1 MLGKGAPIVDE
12 AAHEEVK
19 DEQPR
24 TPAISAV
31 RLILGIFVALATL
44 IGQLPPR
51 PLVVFVAFIVV
62 GAWFWKAPPFDVG
75 PRVGLV
81 NGFVPATMVRTLT
94 AAREVG
100 SWAVGS
106 GVWGVISGALVALMR
121 AGEPIAENCRMGAMW
136 GLLGG
141 ALVGAMVWAGQQAA
155 RDVETLRARQE
166 RADPDAAA
174 QDWRAAQQRAPQD
187 RSAQE
192 RAVQDWRAAHDD

>member
-1 MLGKGAPIVDE
+1 MDE
-12 AAHEEVK
+12 AAREELK

-24 TPAISAV
+24 TPQISAI
-31 RLILGIFVALATL
+31 RLILGVFVALATFT
-44 IGQLPPR
+44 GQLPPR
-51 PLVVFVAFIVV
+51 PVVVFAAFIVV

-81 NGFVPATMVRTLT
+81 NGFLPATMVRTVT

-100 SWAVGS
+100 GWAVGF

-121 AGEPIAENCRMGAMW
+121 TGEPVAENCRIGAMW

-155 RDVETLRARQE
+155 RDVETLRVSQE
-166 RADPDAAA
+166 RAHQDRPDQDRPDQDRVGPDRVGPDRVGPDRVN
-174 QDWRAAQQRAPQD
+174 QDWRASQD
-187 RSAQE
+187 
-192 RAVQDWRAAHDD
+192 D

>member
-1 MLGKGAPIVDE
+1 MDE

-31 RLILGIFVALATL
+31 RLILGVFVALATL
-44 IGQLPPR
+44 IGRLPPR

-81 NGFVPATMVRTLT
+81 NGFVPATMVRTVT
-94 AAREVG
+94 AVREVG
-100 SWAVGS
+100 GWAVGF

-121 AGEPIAENCRMGAMW
+121 AGEPVAENCRMGAMW

-141 ALVGAMVWAGQQAA
+141 ALIGAVVWAGQQAA
-155 RDVETLRARQE
+155 RDVETLRAAQE
-166 RADPDAAA
+166 RADPAPVDQQRTASERTAREPTA
-174 QDWRAAQQRAPQD
+174 HDWRA
-187 RSAQE
+187 SL
-192 RAVQDWRAAHDD
+192 DD

>member
-1 MLGKGAPIVDE
+1 MTE

-19 DEQPR
+19 DKQPR
-24 TPAISAV
+24 TPQISAI
-31 RLILGIFVALATL
+31 RLILGVFVALATFTE
-44 IGQLPPR
+44 QLPPR
-51 PLVVFVAFIVV
+51 PVVVFVAFIVV

-81 NGFVPATMVRTLT
+81 NGFLPATMVRTVT

-100 SWAVGS
+100 GWAVGF

-121 AGEPIAENCRMGAMW
+121 SGEPVAENCTMGAVW

-155 RDVETLRARQE
+155 RDVETLRAGQE
-166 RADPDAAA
+166 RAYPD
-174 QDWRAAQQRAPQD
+174 RAEQGGPD
-187 RSAQE
+187 RERTAQE
-192 RAVQDWRAAHDD
+192 RTAHDWRAAHDD

>member
-1 MLGKGAPIVDE
+1 MLGEGAPIVDE

-19 DEQPR
+19 DDQPR
-24 TPAISAV
+24 TPAISAI

-44 IGQLPPR
+44 IGHLPPR

-81 NGFVPATMVRTLT
+81 NGFVPATMVRTVT
-94 AAREVG
+94 AVREVG
-100 SWAVGS
+100 GWAVGF

-121 AGEPIAENCRMGAMW
+121 SGEPVAENCRMGAMW

-155 RDVETLRARQE
+155 RDVETLRA
-166 RADPDAAA
+166 
-174 QDWRAAQQRAPQD
+174 
-187 RSAQE
+187 AQE
-192 RAVQDWRAAHDD
+192 RTEQEPAEQERTVHDWRSGHDD